1 MGHTHI
7 KSNKRGKKEEIAT
20 TFHAWTTTRNIV
32 VIGQPTSSLERK
44 IMVPDD
50 LNGCYRCSVFL

>member
-20 TFHAWTTTRNIV
+20 TFHAWTTTKNIV
-32 VIGQPTSSLERK
+32 VVGQPTSSLESQ
-44 IMVPDD
+44 IMGPDD
-50 LNGCYRCSVFL
+50 LNGR